1 MSPAAEET
9 SIVADGL
16 ALSRGKGGGW
26 ARQWSVGSSKIVVPC
41 QLFGEGLDD
50 FRFMRG
56 GRAYDIVTFRR
67 ERRCILRV
75 QYSTRKC
82 PCEKIRDCVASQC
95 KCFLFDA
102 VVSGDGGGARAARAT
117 AHGHGQPRRTLCMP
131 VGTPLATSSAAV
143 LGGNDRSFA
152 MGKVLKTVE
161 SSGRL

>member
-1 MSPAAEET
+1 MVGRQQQDSGAL
-9 SIVADGL
+9 SIVWRG
-16 ALSRGKGGGW
+16 SR
-26 ARQWSVGSSKIVVPC
+26 
-41 QLFGEGLDD
+41 
-50 FRFMRG
+50 RFSISMRG

-67 ERRCILRV
+67 ERRCILCV

-95 KCFLFDA
+95 KCFLFGA
-102 VVSGDGGGARAARAT
+102 VASGDGGGARAARGT
-117 AHGHGQPRRTLCMP
+117 RHGARAAPRRTLCMP